1 MNLTVLAALVLFVVW
16 FVLLFVLHVPSG
28 WIHLC
33 YAAAM
38 TLLAR
43 RVLAGAPKFLS

>member
-1 MNLTVLAALVLFVVW
+1 MNLTLLAAVALFATWGVLVL
-16 FVLLFVLHVPSG
+16 VLHLPSG
-28 WIHLC
+28 WIHLA

-43 RVLAGAPKFLS
+43 RVLTGAPKFLS

>member
-1 MNLTVLAALVLFVVW
+1 MNLTLLAAI
-16 FVLLFVLHVPSG
+16 LLFVAWIVLVFALHVPSG
-28 WIHLC
+28 WVHLA